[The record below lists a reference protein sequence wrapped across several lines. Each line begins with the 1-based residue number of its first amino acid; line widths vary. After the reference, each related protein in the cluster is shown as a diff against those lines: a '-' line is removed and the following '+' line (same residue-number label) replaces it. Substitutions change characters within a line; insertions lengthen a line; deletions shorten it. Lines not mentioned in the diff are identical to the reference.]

1 MGISIGKN
9 QIMRIVELILDE
21 QQMASGIDAIS
32 IVEAPAIESNFI
44 ALKSHEMKFA
54 QVDAEK
60 RILMGPVLIPDKPIY
75 RKQVMNGEMQE
86 FYVYFSKDTV
96 RKASQMFLLK
106 GNQGNATIEH
116 ELAVQGVCMV
126 ETWIKEDMEKDKS
139 AIYGMNDPIG
149 TWMGCLKVTND
160 EVWADAKNGKF
171 KGFSIEGYFADKSMP
186 LSKVETDDEKLNK
199 ILNILTEYE
208 TARNKN

>member
-1 MGISIGKN
+1 
-9 QIMRIVELILDE
+9 MRIVELILDE

-44 ALKSHEMKFA
+44 ALKSHEIKFA

-60 RILMGPVLIPDKPIY
+60 RILMGPVLIPDKPIF
-75 RKQVMNGEMQE
+75 RKQMMGGEMQE
-86 FYVYFSKDTV
+86 FYVYFSKNTV
-96 RKASQMFLLK
+96 CRASQMFLMK
-106 GNQGNATIEH
+106 GNQGKATLEH
-116 ELAVQGVCMV
+116 DMALQGICMV
-126 ETWIKEDMEKDKS
+126 ESWIKEEMEKDKS

-160 EVWADAKNGKF
+160 EIWNDYVKTGRV

-186 LSKVETDDEKLNK
+186 LSKVETDDEKLAK
-199 ILNILTEYE
+199 VIDILTEFQKS
-208 TARNKN
+208 NKVNN

>member
-1 MGISIGKN
+1 
-9 QIMRIVELILDE
+9 MRIVELILDD

-44 ALKSHEMKFA
+44 ALKSHEIKFA

-60 RILMGPVLIPDKPIY
+60 RILMGPVLIPDKPIF

-86 FYVYFSKDTV
+86 FYVYFSKNTV
-96 RKASQMFLLK
+96 CRASQMFLMK
-106 GNQGNATIEH
+106 GNQGKATLEH
-116 ELAVQGVCMV
+116 DMALQGICMV
-126 ETWIKEDMEKDKS
+126 ESWIKEDMEKDKS
-139 AIYGMNDPIG
+139 AIYGMTDPIG

-160 EVWADAKNGKF
+160 EIWNDYVKTGRV

-186 LSKVETDDEKLNK
+186 LSKVETDDEKLAK
-199 ILNILTEYE
+199 VIDILTEFQKS
-208 TARNKN
+208 NNINN

>member
-1 MGISIGKN
+1 
-9 QIMRIVELILDE
+9 MRIVELILDD

-44 ALKSHEMKFA
+44 ALKSHEIKFA

-60 RILMGPVLIPDKPIY
+60 RILMGPVLIPDKPIF

-86 FYVYFSKDTV
+86 FYVYFSKNTV
-96 RKASQMFLLK
+96 SRASQMFLMK
-106 GNQGNATIEH
+106 GNQGKATLEH
-116 ELAVQGVCMV
+116 DMALQGICMV
-126 ETWIKEDMEKDKS
+126 ESWIKEDMEKDKS

-160 EVWADAKNGKF
+160 EIWNDYVKTGRV

-186 LSKVETDDEKLNK
+186 LSKVETDDEKLAK
-199 ILNILTEYE
+199 VIDILTEFQKS
-208 TARNKN
+208 NNINN

>member
-1 MGISIGKN
+1 
-9 QIMRIVELILDE
+9 MRIVELILDD

-86 FYVYFSKDTV
+86 FYVYFSKNTV
-96 RKASQMFLLK
+96 CRASQMFLMK
-106 GNQGNATIEH
+106 GNQGKATLEH
-116 ELAVQGVCMV
+116 DMALQGICMV
-126 ETWIKEDMEKDKS
+126 ESWIKEDMEKDKS

-160 EVWADAKNGKF
+160 EIWNDYVKTGRV

-186 LSKVETDDEKLNK
+186 LSKVETDDEKLAK
-199 ILNILTEYE
+199 IIDILTEFQKS
-208 TARNKN
+208 NKVNN

>member
-1 MGISIGKN
+1 
-9 QIMRIVELILDE
+9 MRIVELILDD
-21 QQMASGIDAIS
+21 QQLASGIDAIS

-44 ALKSHEMKFA
+44 ALKSHEIKFA

-96 RKASQMFLLK
+96 RKASQMFLMK
-106 GNQGNATIEH
+106 GKQGNATIEH

-149 TWMGCLKVTND
+149 TWMGCLKVSND
-160 EVWADAKNGKF
+160 EVWADAKDGKF

-186 LSKVETDDEKLNK
+186 LSKIETDEEKLAK
-199 ILNILTEYE
+199 VIDILTEFQKS
-208 TARNKN
+208 NKVNN

>member
-1 MGISIGKN
+1 MK
-9 QIMRIVELILDE
+9 IVELILDD

-44 ALKSHEMKFA
+44 ALKSHEVKFA

-86 FYVYFSKDTV
+86 FYVYFSKNTV
-96 RKASQMFLLK
+96 CRASQMFLMK
-106 GNQGNATIEH
+106 GNQGKATLEH
-116 ELAVQGVCMV
+116 EMAVQGICMV
-126 ETWIKEDMEKDKS
+126 ESWIKEDMEKDKS

-160 EVWADAKNGKF
+160 EIWNDYVKTGRV
-171 KGFSIEGYFADKSMP
+171 KGFSIEGYFADKTMP
-186 LSKVETDDEKLNK
+186 LSKVETDEEKLAK
-199 ILNILTEYE
+199 VIDILTEFQKS
-208 TARNKN
+208 NKVNN

>member
-1 MGISIGKN
+1 
-9 QIMRIVELILDE
+9 MRIVELILDD

-44 ALKSHEMKFA
+44 ALKSHEIKFA

-60 RILMGPVLIPDKPIY
+60 RILMGPILIPDKPIF

-96 RKASQMFLLK
+96 RKASQMFLMK
-106 GNQGNATIEH
+106 GKQGNATIEH
-116 ELAVQGVCMV
+116 ELAVKGVCMV

-149 TWMGCLKVTND
+149 TWMGCLKVSND
-160 EVWADAKNGKF
+160 EVWADAKDGKF

-186 LSKVETDDEKLNK
+186 LSKIETDEEKLAK
-199 ILNILTEYE
+199 VIDILTEFQKS
-208 TARNKN
+208 NKVNN

>member
-1 MGISIGKN
+1 
-9 QIMRIVELILDE
+9 
-21 QQMASGIDAIS
+21 MASGIDAIS

-44 ALKSHEMKFA
+44 ALKSHEIKFA

-86 FYVYFSKDTV
+86 FYVYFSKNTV
-96 RKASQMFLLK
+96 CRASQMFLMK
-106 GNQGNATIEH
+106 GNQGKATLEH
-116 ELAVQGVCMV
+116 DMALQGICMV
-126 ETWIKEDMEKDKS
+126 ESWIKEDMEKDKS
-139 AIYGMNDPIG
+139 AIYGMTDPIG

-160 EVWADAKNGKF
+160 EIWNDYVKTGRV

-186 LSKVETDDEKLNK
+186 LSKVETDDEKLAK
-199 ILNILTEYE
+199 VIDILTEFQKS
-208 TARNKN
+208 NNVNN

>member
-1 MGISIGKN
+1 
-9 QIMRIVELILDE
+9 MRIVELILDD
-21 QQMASGIDAIS
+21 QQLASGIDAIS

-44 ALKSHEMKFA
+44 ALKSHEIKFA

-86 FYVYFSKDTV
+86 FYVYFSKNTV
-96 RKASQMFLLK
+96 SRASQMFLMK
-106 GNQGNATIEH
+106 GNQGKATLEH
-116 ELAVQGVCMV
+116 DMALQGICMV
-126 ETWIKEDMEKDKS
+126 ESWIKEDMEKDKS
-139 AIYGMNDPIG
+139 AIYGMTDPIG

-160 EVWADAKNGKF
+160 EIWNDYVKTGRV

-186 LSKVETDDEKLNK
+186 MSKIETDDEKLNK
-199 ILNILTEYE
+199 ILNILKEYE
-208 TARNKN
+208 TSRN

>member
-1 MGISIGKN
+1 
-9 QIMRIVELILDE
+9 MRIVELILDE

-44 ALKSHEMKFA
+44 ALKSHEIKFA

-75 RKQVMNGEMQE
+75 RKQMMGGDMQE
-86 FYVYFSKDTV
+86 FYVYFSKNTV
-96 RKASQMFLLK
+96 CRASQMFLMK
-106 GNQGNATIEH
+106 GNQGKATLEH
-116 ELAVQGVCMV
+116 DMALQGICMV
-126 ETWIKEDMEKDKS
+126 ESWIKEDMEKDKS

-160 EVWADAKNGKF
+160 EIWNDYVKTGRV

-186 LSKVETDDEKLNK
+186 LSKVETDDEKLAK
-199 ILNILTEYE
+199 VIDILTEFQKS
-208 TARNKN
+208 NKVNN

>member
-1 MGISIGKN
+1 
-9 QIMRIVELILDE
+9 MRIVELILDD

-44 ALKSHEMKFA
+44 ALKSHEIKFA

-86 FYVYFSKDTV
+86 FYVYFSKNTV
-96 RKASQMFLLK
+96 SRASQMFLMK
-106 GNQGNATIEH
+106 GNQGKATLEH
-116 ELAVQGVCMV
+116 DMALQGICMV
-126 ETWIKEDMEKDKS
+126 ESWIKEDMEKDKS

-160 EVWADAKNGKF
+160 EIWNDYVKTGRV
-171 KGFSIEGYFADKSMP
+171 KGFSIEGYFADRSMP
-186 LSKVETDDEKLNK
+186 LSKVETDDEKLAK
-199 ILNILTEYE
+199 VIDILTEFQKS
-208 TARNKN
+208 NNINN

>member
-1 MGISIGKN
+1 
-9 QIMRIVELILDE
+9 MRIVELILDD

-44 ALKSHEMKFA
+44 ALKSHEIKFA

-60 RILMGPVLIPDKPIY
+60 RILMGPILIPDKPIF

-96 RKASQMFLLK
+96 RKASQMFLMK
-106 GNQGNATIEH
+106 GKQGNATIEH
-116 ELAVQGVCMV
+116 ELAVKGVCMV

-149 TWMGCLKVTND
+149 TWMGCLKVSND
-160 EVWADAKNGKF
+160 EVWADAKDGKF

-186 LSKVETDDEKLNK
+186 LSKVETDDEKLAK
-199 ILNILTEYE
+199 VIDILTEFQKS
-208 TARNKN
+208 NKVNN

>member
-1 MGISIGKN
+1 
-9 QIMRIVELILDE
+9 MRIVELILDD
-21 QQMASGIDAIS
+21 QQLASGIDAIS

-44 ALKSHEMKFA
+44 ALKSHEIKFT

-60 RILMGPVLIPDKPIY
+60 RILMGPVLIPDKPIF

-86 FYVYFSKDTV
+86 FYVYFSKNTV
-96 RKASQMFLLK
+96 SRASQMFLMK
-106 GNQGNATIEH
+106 GNQGKATLEH
-116 ELAVQGVCMV
+116 DMALQGICMV
-126 ETWIKEDMEKDKS
+126 ESWIKEDMEKDKS

-160 EVWADAKNGKF
+160 EIWNDYVKTGRV

-186 LSKVETDDEKLNK
+186 LSKVETDDEKLAK
-199 ILNILTEYE
+199 VIDILTEFQKS
-208 TARNKN
+208 NNINN

>member
-1 MGISIGKN
+1 
-9 QIMRIVELILDE
+9 MRIVELILDD

-186 LSKVETDDEKLNK
+186 LSKVETDDEKLAK
-199 ILNILTEYE
+199 VIDILTEFQKS
-208 TARNKN
+208 NNINN

>member
-1 MGISIGKN
+1 
-9 QIMRIVELILDE
+9 MRIVELILDD

-44 ALKSHEMKFA
+44 ALKSHEIKFA

-60 RILMGPVLIPDKPIY
+60 RILMGPVLIPDKPIF

-86 FYVYFSKDTV
+86 FYVYFSKNTV
-96 RKASQMFLLK
+96 SRASQMFLMK
-106 GNQGNATIEH
+106 GNQGKATLEH
-116 ELAVQGVCMV
+116 DMALQGICMV
-126 ETWIKEDMEKDKS
+126 ESWIKEDMEKDKS

-160 EVWADAKNGKF
+160 EIWNDYVKTGRV

-186 LSKVETDDEKLNK
+186 LSKVETDDDKLAK
-199 ILNILTEYE
+199 VIDILTEFQKS
-208 TARNKN
+208 NNINN

>member
-1 MGISIGKN
+1 
-9 QIMRIVELILDE
+9 MRIVELILDD

-199 ILNILTEYE
+199 ILNILKEYE
-208 TARNKN
+208 TSRN

>member
-1 MGISIGKN
+1 
-9 QIMRIVELILDE
+9 MRIVELILDD

-44 ALKSHEMKFA
+44 ALKSHEIKFA

-60 RILMGPVLIPDKPIY
+60 RILMGPVLIPDKPIF

-86 FYVYFSKDTV
+86 FYVYVSKNTV
-96 RKASQMFLLK
+96 SRASQMFLMK
-106 GNQGNATIEH
+106 GNQGKATLEH
-116 ELAVQGVCMV
+116 DMALQGICMV
-126 ETWIKEDMEKDKS
+126 ESWIKEDMEKDKS

-160 EVWADAKNGKF
+160 EIWNDYVKTGRV

-186 LSKVETDDEKLNK
+186 LSKVETDDEKLAK
-199 ILNILTEYE
+199 VIDILTEFQKS
-208 TARNKN
+208 NNINN

>member
-1 MGISIGKN
+1 
-9 QIMRIVELILDE
+9 MRIVELILDE

-44 ALKSHEMKFA
+44 ALKSHEVKFA

-86 FYVYFSKDTV
+86 FYVYFSKNTV
-96 RKASQMFLLK
+96 SRASQMFLMK
-106 GNQGNATIEH
+106 GNQGKATLEH
-116 ELAVQGVCMV
+116 DMAVQGICMV
-126 ETWIKEDMEKDKS
+126 ESWIKEDMEKDKS

-160 EVWADAKNGKF
+160 EIWNDYVKTGRV

-186 LSKVETDDEKLNK
+186 LSKIETDEEKLAK
-199 ILNILTEYE
+199 VIDILTEFQKS
-208 TARNKN
+208 NKVNN

>member
-1 MGISIGKN
+1 
-9 QIMRIVELILDE
+9 MRIVELILDD

-86 FYVYFSKDTV
+86 FYVYFSKNTV
-96 RKASQMFLLK
+96 CRASQMFLIK
-106 GNQGNATIEH
+106 GNQGKATLEH
-116 ELAVQGVCMV
+116 DMALQGICMV
-126 ETWIKEDMEKDKS
+126 ESWIKEDMEKDKS

-160 EVWADAKNGKF
+160 EIWNDYVKTGRV

-186 LSKVETDDEKLNK
+186 LSKVETDDEKLAK
-199 ILNILTEYE
+199 VIDILTEFQKS
-208 TARNKN
+208 NKVNN

>member
-1 MGISIGKN
+1 
-9 QIMRIVELILDE
+9 MRIVELILDD
-21 QQMASGIDAIS
+21 QQLASGIDAIS

-44 ALKSHEMKFA
+44 ALKSHEIKFA

-86 FYVYFSKDTV
+86 FYVYFSKNTV
-96 RKASQMFLLK
+96 CRASQMFLMK
-106 GNQGNATIEH
+106 GNQGKATLEH
-116 ELAVQGVCMV
+116 EMAVQGICMV
-126 ETWIKEDMEKDKS
+126 ESWIKEDMEKDKS

-160 EVWADAKNGKF
+160 EIWNDYVKTGRV

-186 LSKVETDDEKLNK
+186 LSKIETDDEKLAK
-199 ILNILTEYE
+199 VIDILTEFQKS
-208 TARNKN
+208 NKVNN